1 MFLSAPYDERR
12 GKVAILFSSRFS
24 ETPYLEI
31 KRENYNLLF
40 LSFLLHHTR
49 RKRVRK
55 KKRKTGCCLFSTKEK
70 FVPLF
75 SMLEKNN
82 LFCVILRFRCISA
95 LDFDCFFLF
104 IIFVFHLW
112 LVNFFVIASE
122 CVRTSLWG
130 KQVISSVLVCN

>member
-1 MFLSAPYDERR
+1 VFLSAPYDERK

-55 KKRKTGCCLFSTKEK
+55 KKRKTGYYLFSMKEK

-75 SMLEKNN
+75 SMLEKNI
-82 LFCVILRFRCISA
+82 LFCVILRFSCISA
-95 LDFDCFFLF
+95 LDFDCFLPF

-122 CVRTSLWG
+122 CVRTLLWG